1 MKYTRLAVYNRMLM
15 MSFTIVIS
23 FLFLTP
29 IINLD
34 LSNNDVNLQAM
45 AMLTKNV
52 DEGEIK
58 VEKYTYNKESINVC
72 SSSNVKTYMSY
83 RAITTRSSAQY
94 QYIHNNMYV
103 DQETGLLR
111 NKEHPEY
118 IGVALGS
125 YYGKIGSMYEFTLD
139 TGKVLKVVKVDAKSD
154 NHTYNGCYHRQDGS
168 VIELVIDTN
177 IAKNHYGTGSNG
189 YILNGNFNNSPDFY
203 GRITGV
209 QKVSVINNEL

>member
-1 MKYTRLAVYNRMLM
+1 MKYMRLAVYNRMLM
-15 MSFTIVIS
+15 MSFTILMS

-34 LSNNDVNLQAM
+34 LTVDDTNLQSI
-45 AMLTKNV
+45 AMLTKSI
-52 DEGEIK
+52 DEEEEV
-58 VEKYTYNKESINVC
+58 VEKYTYNRESINVC
-72 SSSNVKTYMSY
+72 STSSVKTYMSY
-83 RAITTRSSAQY
+83 KAITTKSSSQY

-154 NHTYNGCYHRQDGS
+154 SHTYNGCYHRQDGS
-168 VIELVIDTN
+168 VIELVIDPN
-177 IAKNHYGTGSNG
+177 IAKNYYGTGSNG
-189 YILNGNFNNSPDFY
+189 YVLNGNFNNSPDFY

-209 QKVSVINNEL
+209 QKVSVITNY